1 MENIVLLDQKY
12 KLAFMFIVYMYK
24 TNIESE
30 IKAIL
35 VRRNAKLR
43 TAATVEI
50 FPG

>member
-30 IKAIL
+30 IRAIL
-35 VRRNAKLR
+35 VRPLQNYELQQK
-43 TAATVEI
+43 
-50 FPG
+50 